1 MKNYKGIILVLLLTM
16 VSTDILAQSGIYVCG
31 YFRRNRPYTVTKIKN
46 SGYTNAI
53 LFNVDV
59 QEDGTLTTD
68 YNWSTQTPAE
78 AGGIIC
84 KDGQYV
90 FGQYQPNYANDVK
103 SLLVAPTSVQRI
115 EICIGGWG
123 NGSYGKI
130 KALIEKEGSSS
141 TSMLY
146 KNFKAL
152 KEAIPEI
159 VAVNNDQEQDYDL
172 TTALRFHRMMFDLG
186 YNTTIAPYMNP
197 SYWQSLVTGLN
208 NSRNGACDLVYLQ
221 TYGGGAYNN
230 PAATEWNFGSIPVWV
245 GFDCESSGDLAGM
258 ETKFKNWKNTS
269 KASGGFLWNYN
280 SDARVVNDWATAI
293 NRIFSTRTV
302 DENVVGAKVYSEANY
317 GGYCVPLTEGK
328 FTMADLAVF
337 GLKARDLASLQVTDG
352 YKVYLYKG
360 TACIG
365 TSLDLTAS
373 STYVGDSWNN
383 TVCSIKVE
391 NLTSGIQ
398 SVDTRQQVNEEY
410 LYNIAGQR
418 VDESFNGIVIKNGKK
433 TININR

>member
-53 LFNVDV
+53 LFNVDI

-103 SLLVAPTSVQRI
+103 LLLVAPTSVQRI

-186 YNTTIAPYMNP
+186 YKTTIAPYMNS

-208 NSRNGACDLVYLQ
+208 NSKNGAC
-221 TYGGGAYNN
+221 
-230 PAATEWNFGSIPVWV
+230 
-245 GFDCESSGDLAGM
+245 DLAGM

-302 DENVVGAKVYSEANY
+302 PDSILGVKVYSDSNY
-317 GGYCVPLTEGK
+317 GGYSISLPEGK
-328 FTMADLAVF
+328 FTQADLAVF

-418 VDESFNGIVIKNGKK
+418 VDESFN
-433 TININR
+433 

>member
-53 LFNVDV
+53 LFNVDI

-103 SLLVAPTSVQRI
+103 LLLVAPTSVQRI

-186 YNTTIAPYMNP
+186 YKTTIAPYMNS

-208 NSRNGACDLVYLQ
+208 NSKNGAC
-221 TYGGGAYNN
+221 
-230 PAATEWNFGSIPVWV
+230 
-245 GFDCESSGDLAGM
+245 DLAGM

-302 DENVVGAKVYSEANY
+302 PDSILGVKVYSDSNY
-317 GGYCVPLTEGK
+317 GGYSISLPEGK
-328 FTMADLAVF
+328 FTQADLAVF